1 MKRQLNNLNE
11 MIGKIE
17 AFFVSVLLAVMVFLA
32 FLQVVMRNVFNEG
45 IPWADSVV
53 RLMVLWVGLF
63 GGCLATK
70 LEQNITIEVA
80 TKYMPER
87 GKHFVGI
94 LVKTFAVIV
103 CVYLFRA
110 SLTYIENE
118 SASSS
123 QFLHLF
129 PEWWTVTIIP
139 ITFVLIPFH
148 LSFSIAKD
156 VQYFMKG
163 KKS

>member
-1 MKRQLNNLNE
+1 MKQQLNNLNE
-11 MIGKIE
+11 LIGKIE
-17 AFFVSVLLAVMVFLA
+17 TFFVSILLSVMIVLA

-70 LEQNITIEVA
+70 LEQNITIEVM

-87 GKHFVGI
+87 GKHLVGV
-94 LVKTFAVIV
+94 LVKSFAVIV
-103 CVYLFRA
+103 CLYLFKA
-110 SLTYIENE
+110 SLTFIQNE
-118 SASSS
+118 SSSGS
-123 QFLHLF
+123 EFLHLF
-129 PEWWTVTIIP
+129 PDWWTVTIIP
-139 ITFVLIPFH
+139 IAFILIPFH
-148 LSFSIAKD
+148 LSFSIVKD
-156 VQYFMKG
+156 AQYFLKG